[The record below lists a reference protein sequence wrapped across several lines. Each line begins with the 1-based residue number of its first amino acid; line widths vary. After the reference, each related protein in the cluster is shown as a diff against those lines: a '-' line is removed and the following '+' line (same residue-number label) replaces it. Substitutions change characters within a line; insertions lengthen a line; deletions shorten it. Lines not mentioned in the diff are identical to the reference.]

1 MTASTRSLKPHLNP
15 TSSKSKHSPSTSSQ
29 YGVDEAPGTGPGR
42 ILTFSPQ
49 GTVSLHV
56 CTHETR
62 ETGYLPQR
70 STHTMVVQA
79 QDDRYRDPGSHK
91 RDRRVT
97 GVTGPSQFWNPAG
110 DMSDFLNYVSGS
122 RTWPS
127 LQALGSVLWVR
138 LSFSWNIHM
147 FAAECFY
154 WIVSCHYDFGV
165 PTSSFYVV
173 SLTLSVQADRVSADM
188 FFSRTL
194 WIFLEIHWVLLS

>member
-1 MTASTRSLKPHLNP
+1 MVWTRLRGVVPEGS
-15 TSSKSKHSPSTSSQ
+15 SPSVPRAQFLSMYVLMKPERQ
-29 YGVDEAPGTGPGR
+29 VFCPNAPHTRWWYRHRMTGIE
-42 ILTFSPQ
+42 ILAY
-49 GTVSLHV
+49 
-56 CTHETR
+56 TR
-62 ETGYLPQR
+62 ETGE
-70 STHTMVVQA
+70 S
-79 QDDRYRDPGSHK
+79 
-91 RDRRVT
+91 T
-97 GVTGPSQFWNPAG
+97 GVTGPWQFWNPAG

-127 LQALGSVLWVR
+127 LQALGSVLRVR

-154 WIVSCHYDFGV
+154 WIASCHYDFGV